1 MSKVTI
7 SKIEYEHLKKQATA
21 YRKFAAKF
29 FESMIKDPIEEV
41 VDDFSKTNLY
51 SKEFLKD
58 LESGLRK
65 SSYIKGHG
73 NKTIAKR
80 YRRIS

>member
-1 MSKVTI
+1 MAKVTI
-7 SKIEYEHLKKQATA
+7 SKTEYEHLKKQATA

-41 VDDFSKTNLY
+41 VNDFSETDLY

-65 SSYIKGHG
+65 SSYIKEHE

-80 YRRIS
+80 SQRVS